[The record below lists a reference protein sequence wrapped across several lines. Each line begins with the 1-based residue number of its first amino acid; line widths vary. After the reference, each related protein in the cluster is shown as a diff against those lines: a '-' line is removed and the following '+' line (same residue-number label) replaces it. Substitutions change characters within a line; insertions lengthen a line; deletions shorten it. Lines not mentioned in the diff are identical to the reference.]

1 MYARP
6 AVRKI
11 TISLPGELVEFADR
25 QARQDKSSR
34 SHIIRLAL
42 AEAKAREEER
52 LAAEGYRF
60 YAASATEFAA
70 ASASAYAEVIAD
82 VSETW

>member
-1 MYARP
+1 MYAQP
-6 AVRKI
+6 VLRKI
-11 TISLPGELVEFADR
+11 TISLPRELVEFTDR
-25 QARQDKSSR
+25 QARQNKSSR

-42 AEAKAREEER
+42 VEAKRREEER
-52 LAAEGYRF
+52 LAAEGYAF

-70 ASASAYAEVIAD
+70 ASANAYAEVIAD